1 MKALWRSGEPFVWLT
16 GGALAVALIMVAGL
30 VGIIVVSALGFF
42 WPATVVRVTLRDGKV
57 LTGPIAARER
67 VPGKAGEYRIKVR
80 VANRDLYGEDFVWAD
95 EARIARRELPTDV
108 VVVERTEWG
117 WLIGTVKEIR
127 EGGTAIAS
135 PGIRE
140 LRRRLP
146 EAGRLRGDIRRIE
159 RGDIGAINHEQEH
172 VRLRLRRLE
181 LEGVTSGP
189 DVEALQARMAALQ
202 TRYTTQEARLAA
214 LRQGQTAVVVIA
226 ADGGKEK
233 ALPIAQVVDVYAPN
247 TMSAGASFTT
257 PVIMSGA
264 TSPAARAI
272 ARMSP
277 VRIDGM
283 TAGSTTRRVVS
294 SLVAPSAS
302 EASRVPRGMAASP
315 SSVATMTTGMVR
327 SASVSDAHRMPPVP
341 KVGVGSASGK
351 NRRSIDPPTK

>member
-16 GGALAVALIMVAGL
+16 AGALAVALIMVAGL
-30 VGIIVVSALGFF
+30 VGLIVVSALGFF
-42 WPATVVRVTLRDGKV
+42 WPATVVRVTLQDGKV

-95 EARIARRELPTDV
+95 EAQIARREVPADV

-127 EGGTAIAS
+127 EGGTTAAS
-135 PGIRE
+135 PGIGE
-140 LRRRLP
+140 LQRRLP
-146 EAGRLRGDIRRIE
+146 EAARLRGDIRRIE

-247 TMSAGASFTT
+247 TMSAGAK
-257 PVIMSGA
+257 A
-264 TSPAARAI
+264 LHYAAKLGL
-272 ARMSP
+272 RMLQ
-277 VRIDGM
+277 
-283 TAGSTTRRVVS
+283 
-294 SLVAPSAS
+294 LVMQSAQG
-302 EASRVPRGMAASP
+302 P
-315 SSVATMTTGMVR
+315 T
-327 SASVSDAHRMPPVP
+327 HRF
-341 KVGVGSASGK
+341 
-351 NRRSIDPPTK
+351 